1 MIIFGISEAPAV
13 TLRHL
18 RFAAANR
25 YEINQQKS
33 TYMKR
38 TFLILVIAAIT
49 TSIASGKV
57 VRRQLSIFQSSVPET
72 ETLAS
77 GNMEFV
83 YDYRCCVDTTGL
95 LKENYDSDNMLLQI
109 GPDGLSKFSSYKNL
123 TVDSIL
129 MRSSQ
134 EQIVDAAIEGKLS
147 TGEFMTIYK
156 NYPAGRLTHTEKI
169 CQDWFRYDEEM
180 PSLGWELTDSVT
192 TVLGYE
198 CQSARCK
205 FRGREWTVF
214 YSEDIPLTD
223 GPWKL
228 HGLPGLIMK
237 ASDEKGH
244 YTFECIGIKS
254 KADRP
259 VTIYKV
265 PFNKTDRKGYYD
277 AKHRYEINPYAYYE
291 ATTGQSVD
299 VVDANGNPSLDAY
312 DPIDLPYDYLE
323 LDWKK

>member
-1 MIIFGISEAPAV
+1 MAGMIVS
-13 TLRHL
+13 
-18 RFAAANR
+18 AA
-25 YEINQQKS
+25 
-33 TYMKR
+33 
-38 TFLILVIAAIT
+38 
-49 TSIASGKV
+49 ASGKV
-57 VRRQLSIFQSSVPET
+57 VRRQLSIFQNTVPET

-77 GNMEFV
+77 ETMEFV

-95 LKENYDSDNMLLQI
+95 LEDNISSDNMLLQI

-147 TGEFMTIYK
+147 NGEFMTIYK
-156 NYPAGRLTHTEKI
+156 NYPEGKLTHTEKI

-180 PSLGWELTDSVT
+180 PVLDWELTDSVIN
-192 TVLGYE
+192 VLGYE
-198 CQSARCK
+198 CQGAKCR
-205 FRGREWTVF
+205 FRGREWTAF
-214 YSEDIPLTD
+214 YTEDIPLTD

-237 ASDEKGH
+237 ATDKKGH

-259 VTIYKV
+259 ITIYKV
-265 PFNKTDRKGYYD
+265 PFNNVRRSGYYD
-277 AKHRYEINPYAYYE
+277 TRHRYEVNPYAYFE
-291 ATTGQSVD
+291 ATTGNSVTVTD
-299 VVDANGNPSLDAY
+299 EAGNPMLDAY
-312 DPIDLPYDYLE
+312 DPIELPFDYLE